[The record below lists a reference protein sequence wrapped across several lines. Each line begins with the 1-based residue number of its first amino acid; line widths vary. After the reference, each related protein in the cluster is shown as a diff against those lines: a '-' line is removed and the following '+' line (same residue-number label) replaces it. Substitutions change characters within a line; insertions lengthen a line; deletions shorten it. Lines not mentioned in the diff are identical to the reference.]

1 MSLCSDAEIDIP
13 DKVYH
18 DEETNKN
25 CNKSIKVKF
34 SKFFHRT
41 MVYRSKEK
49 MSKNA
54 RIKVDLTKKRFTL
67 QLNAKMNMCRI
78 RVWLSFVT

>member
-1 MSLCSDAEIDIP
+1 
-13 DKVYH
+13 
-18 DEETNKN
+18 
-25 CNKSIKVKF
+25 
-34 SKFFHRT
+34 